1 VEAVAPPDR
10 RRPQPFLPPAHDPK
24 ALSWILRRAVR
35 RYRTPVAAALQRR
48 GFSDLPQQGV
58 WAVCALARS
67 TPGLSGR
74 DLVTRMDI
82 SKQAVSQLV
91 DTLVTAGYVV
101 RRPSPEDRRRTLL
114 SLTARGRRALRVID
128 ETVAEVEVG
137 LAAKIGDDGLRRL
150 YLALEELDGLEEPVP
165 ARPASPTALDR

>member
-1 VEAVAPPDR
+1 VVVPPAR
-10 RRPQPFLPPAHDPK
+10 RRPPPFLPAAHDPK

-35 RYRTPVAAALQRR
+35 RYRTPVAVALQRR
-48 GFSDLPQQGV
+48 DFGDLPQQGV
-58 WAVCALARS
+58 WAVCALGQS

-101 RRPSPEDRRRTLL
+101 RRPSPDDRRRTLL
-114 SLTARGRRALRVID
+114 LLTARGRRAVRVID
-128 ETVAEVEVG
+128 ETVADVEAE
-137 LAAKIGDDGLRRL
+137 LAAKIGGDTLRQL
-150 YLALEELDGLEEPVP
+150 YIALEELDIE
-165 ARPASPTALDR
+165 